1 MCIIIK
7 ILREYITQSPLELA
21 VFIELSIILAE
32 MVHREHERNR
42 IIGYLSPD
50 HISVQWEGKTAQVS
64 WHTESHAAYRSP
76 EQFARFNLVPNERS
90 DLYALGV
97 ILYELLT
104 GHLPFHADNDE
115 DWGTVHTRKVPQSL
129 SDIRPSLD
137 ETLQA
142 ILMKLL
148 AKSQVE
154 RYQSIY
160 GVLEDLK
167 LYQNMMIDN
176 DGAFKPLEVGRLDK
190 IRTLSLS
197 ESWYGRSAEV
207 VQMEAGLEQAFQGM
221 NAFRWVIGKEGTGK
235 TALVHRIEQNVVR
248 HGGRMIAMKVELSQ
262 KNIRCGPILQG
273 MREWVYQLW
282 SEPIEI
288 ITRLKAKLQAGF
300 GPEMQVIVSCW
311 PEAKLL
317 FDNDAKVAHISDDA
331 KAWERFE
338 ELLPDLICCMAEC
351 KPPLVLFMDNLQWV
365 DNGTQEV
372 IRELAL
378 SQKAH
383 GLFLIGAYRTEE
395 LITST
400 GDVANFN
407 QEDLLAWLTHRC
419 RANPEEQV
427 TLPPLAYEDVRQLI
441 SDALYEKS
449 GRIQLLARSVHD
461 QTGGNPGSVRLLL
474 EGWIKENRLR
484 FDERRRQWVW
494 DSEITRQLSRSKEHL
509 RLLEVGF
516 SKLKEDRKEFLAM
529 AAAIGPVFQLTLLAE
544 VCGISVDMVF
554 LNLQEAEAEGFIY
567 REDEAEQEDEQDLI
581 YVFAHEFIHRMV
593 YAFDSGRNI
602 HRHRVIG
609 RFLLDRTQ
617 ESYDDLSRTAIDHLN
632 LAASALSDQETKQ
645 LIEYNLQA
653 GQEALAAA
661 RYAKGKYYAENGL
674 HLLAICKAEVPGIL
688 DVDLQLVLAWTEY
701 MGGNSARA
709 KELLVDLNQSSDRLS
724 RSERLKIWAPLIQF
738 HAFVDNETA
747 VQFGMEALGSYGWKL
762 GKKSSLLS
770 IAKEMASTAVLL
782 HRKREKHLLLS
793 NPLDEDYEE
802 LCHLMELL
810 FLPLLTHDARSLL
823 ELYAPFIRYGLHK
836 GVNES
841 LASMIGGYELIVQ
854 RTFPSFARA
863 TSIAEGVFLQIAN
876 TSTLRKKHVF
886 TFLSGMIKQ
895 MDSPLE
901 SSVVLFN
908 AMRQGMEAGDHDF
921 ANSALIFCVMGNHGN
936 AYVINELLRYFE
948 ENMRQIADDKILEM
962 MLLTSSYT
970 AVLQDDS
977 LIDSFVSIPLVSTD
991 SELDHR
997 GEDNYSCGCRLE
1009 VALLSGRYREA
1020 LYWSQRGRVNEFHL
1034 DWMRVRKQRVYES
1047 LALAGFYFETN
1058 REDRK
1063 RIRKTIRAQLR
1074 LMKSW
1079 RGFLDSKSS
1088 AYLLIKAESE
1098 RIAGNSFVAMNQY
1111 TAAIKR
1117 ARTEKYVL
1125 LEAIAC
1131 ERLAVCYQDD
1141 LLSRSGAAITMMDA
1155 CAAYAE
1161 WGITSKVTQIRS
1173 RHAELLDPVYKRYEG
1188 PVLQERAH
1196 MTQTITEVAW
1206 QNGPKIGEGSKS
1218 EEQFELLQR
1227 IINGLAQTSK
1237 ADWRLNLLKTAL
1249 RQTGAE
1255 RGLLLKRQNNEF
1267 IIEANS
1273 SYWIDKEKEADLYA
1287 ESVLRHTAMTAQPL
1301 ILHDALQSFWVRDA
1315 YIAAKKQ
1322 RSILCMSIDVPGK
1335 QASYLL
1341 YLENRQMSGVFTK
1354 RDVQMMELIA
1364 TRIIYLKMLEDETAD
1379 TTFPKAFDSNALSV
1393 VPCLIQPG
1401 LTEPLTERETE
1412 IIKAIAK
1419 GLSNREIANLFG
1431 IAETT
1436 VKTHSSRIYGKLGVK
1451 RRGQA
1456 VVRAREL
1463 KLIE

>member
-1 MCIIIK
+1 M
-7 ILREYITQSPLELA
+7 
-21 VFIELSIILAE
+21 FIELSIILAE

-50 HISVQWEGKTAQVS
+50 HISVQWEGKTAHVS
-64 WHTESHAAYRSP
+64 WNTENHAAYHSP
-76 EQFARFNLVPNERS
+76 EQFGRFNLVPNERS

-104 GHLPFHADNDE
+104 GQLPFHADNDE

-137 ETLQA
+137 KTLQA

-154 RYQSIY
+154 RYQSTY

-167 LYQNMMIDN
+167 LYQNMMMDN
-176 DGAFKPLEVGRLDK
+176 DGAFTPLEVGHLDK

-197 ESWYGRSAEV
+197 DLWYGRRAEV
-207 VQMEAGLEQAFQGM
+207 LQMEAGLEQAFQGRI
-221 NAFRWVIGKEGTGK
+221 AFRWVIGKEGTGK
-235 TALVHRIEQNVVR
+235 TALAHRIEQNVVR
-248 HGGRMIAMKVELSQ
+248 HGGRMIALKAEPFQQNV
-262 KNIRCGPILQG
+262 RCGSILQV
-273 MREWVYQLW
+273 MREWIYQLW
-282 SEPIEI
+282 SEPVELIAS
-288 ITRLKAKLQAGF
+288 LKAKLQAEF
-300 GPEMQVIVSCW
+300 GPEMQVIVSCL
-311 PEAKLL
+311 PETKLL
-317 FDNDAKVAHISDDA
+317 FDNDAKVSHISDDA
-331 KAWERFE
+331 KVWERFE
-338 ELLPDLICCMAEC
+338 ELLHDLICCMAEC
-351 KPPLVLFMDNLQWV
+351 KPPFVLFMDNLQWV

-395 LITST
+395 VNTSA
-400 GDVANFN
+400 GDEANSE
-407 QEDLLAWLTHRC
+407 QEEFLAWLTYRC
-419 RANPEEQV
+419 RENPDEQV

-449 GRIQLLARSVHD
+449 ARIQLLARSVYV
-461 QTGGNPGSVRLLL
+461 QTGGHPGSVRLLL
-474 EGWIKENRLR
+474 EGWLKENRLS
-484 FDERRRQWVW
+484 FDERRRKWIW

-509 RLLEVGF
+509 RLLETGF
-516 SKLKEDRKEFLAM
+516 SKLEEDRKEFLAM

-544 VCGISVDMVF
+544 VCGRSVDRVF
-554 LNLQEAEAEGFIY
+554 RNLQEAEVEGFIY
-567 REDEAEQEDEQDLI
+567 REDEVGQEDGRDST
-581 YVFAHEFIHRMV
+581 YVFSHEFIHRMA
-593 YAFDSGRNI
+593 YAFDSERII

-609 RFLLDRTQ
+609 RLLLDRTL
-617 ESYDDLSRTAIDHLN
+617 ESRDDLSRTAVDHLN
-632 LAASALSDQETKQ
+632 LAASVLSDQETKQ
-645 LIEYNLQA
+645 LIEHNLQA
-653 GQEALAAA
+653 GQEALASA
-661 RYAKGKYYAENGL
+661 RYARGKHYAENGL
-674 HLLAICKAEVPGIL
+674 HLLATCKVDVPDTLVVG
-688 DVDLQLVLAWTEY
+688 LQLVLAWTEY
-701 MGGNSARA
+701 MGGNSTRA
-709 KELLVDLNQSSDRLS
+709 KELLVNLNQESHRLS
-724 RSERLKIWAPLIQF
+724 RSERLKIWKPLIQF
-738 HAFVDNETA
+738 HALADNETA
-747 VQFGMEALGSYGWKL
+747 IQFGMEALGSYGWKL
-762 GKKSSLLS
+762 GKKSTLLS
-770 IAKEMASTAVLL
+770 IGKEVTRTAILL
-782 HRKREKHLLLS
+782 HGKQEKQFLLS

-802 LCHLMELL
+802 LCHVMELL
-810 FLPLLTHDARSLL
+810 FLPLLVHDARSLL
-823 ELYAPFIRYGLHK
+823 ELYARFIRYGLHK

-841 LASMIGGYELIVQ
+841 LATMIGAYELIVQ
-854 RTFPSFARA
+854 RSFPRLFRA
-863 TSIAEGVFLQIAN
+863 TPIAERVFLHIAN
-876 TSTLRKKHVF
+876 TSAFRKKHVF
-886 TFLSGMIKQ
+886 TFLIGMIKQ

-908 AMRQGMEAGDHDF
+908 AMRQAMEAGDHDF
-921 ANSALIFCVMGNHGN
+921 ANPALIFSVMGNHGN
-936 AYVINELLRYFE
+936 VYILNEMLQYFE
-948 ENMRQIADDKILEM
+948 ENMRQVADDKIQEM
-962 MLLTSSYT
+962 MRLTSNYA
-970 AVLQDDS
+970 AVLQDDT
-977 LIDSFVSIPLVSTD
+977 LLDSFVAIPQVPTD
-991 SELDHR
+991 SEVTQRD
-997 GEDNYSCGCRLE
+997 EDNYSCGCRLE
-1009 VALLSGRYREA
+1009 VAYLSGRYREA
-1020 LYWSQRGRVNEFHL
+1020 LYWSQRGRVNELHL
-1034 DWMRVRKQRVYES
+1034 DWMRIRKQRVYET
-1047 LALAGFYFETN
+1047 LALAGLYFEMN
-1058 REDRK
+1058 REDPK
-1063 RIRKTIRAQLR
+1063 PIRKAIRAQLR

-1079 RGFLDSKSS
+1079 RGFLDSTSS
-1088 AYLLIKAESE
+1088 AYLLIKAEDE
-1098 RIAGNSFVAMNQY
+1098 RIAGNSAGAMQQY

-1161 WGITSKVTQIRS
+1161 WGVTSKVTQIRS

-1196 MTQTITEVAW
+1196 MTQTITELAW
-1206 QNGPKIGEGSKS
+1206 QNGPKIGEGSKR

-1237 ADWRLNLLKTAL
+1237 ADWELNLLKTAL

-1273 SYWIDKEKEADLYA
+1273 SYWTDKEKEADLYA
-1287 ESVLRHTAMTAQPL
+1287 ESVLRHTAMTAKPL

-1315 YIAAKKQ
+1315 YIASRKQ
-1322 RSILCMSIDVPGK
+1322 RSILCMSIDFPGE

-1341 YLENRQMSGVFTK
+1341 YLENRQMPGVFTK

-1364 TRIIYLKMLEDETAD
+1364 TRIIYLKLLEDEAAD

-1393 VPCLIQPG
+1393 VPGLIHPG
-1401 LTEPLTERETE
+1401 LTEPLTERESE
-1412 IIKAIAK
+1412 IIKAIAN